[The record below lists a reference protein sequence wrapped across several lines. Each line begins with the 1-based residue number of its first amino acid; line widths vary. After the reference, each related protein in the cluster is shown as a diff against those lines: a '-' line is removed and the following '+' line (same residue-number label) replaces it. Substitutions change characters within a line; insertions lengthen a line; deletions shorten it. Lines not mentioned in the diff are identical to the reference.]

1 VALADGIK
9 REQPMN
15 KRQTFAWVEATGPW
29 LVLMLCLFLL
39 LGIGGFQAARWQSP
53 VTDMEIRHGL
63 LLQAEAI
70 ARTINPQQAKALSFT
85 DADENLP
92 QFLRLRSHLTAYKQQ
107 IDCRGIYTLALKD
120 GNLVFGPESYAADD
134 PQTSPVGTI
143 YMQPSQDTMNIF
155 HTARAFVEGPV
166 ADEYGVFLSAMAPV
180 VDPRTNE
187 VILVVGLD
195 IEDAEWRAAL
205 ARERRIVAAAVLLF
219 CVLFA
224 AGFLLLHYRGKIP
237 PDKQGPLRHM
247 ETFFTIVMGLILTAL
262 ATLALHSAEN
272 RSRHDIFSHLANA
285 RANMVV
291 KTVSNLRDHQ
301 LGGLA
306 RFFEGSDIVDRGEFA
321 TFAGPAVLKNG
332 LEALAWV
339 ARVPADEAGT
349 WEAQAREE
357 GLEDFL
363 IWQMGPGNQREKA
376 SGREY
381 FYPVMFVEPLAGNEK
396 LLGYDAGSEP
406 MRFKALE
413 AALTTDLS
421 TSTGPVALMPE
432 GEGENGLLVFH
443 PLTDGKQ
450 QGFIM
455 AVLRPELLL
464 SSSWSRGTM
473 TDSAVEMKILV
484 LEAGEDSKR
493 LAVSPSGKTHE
504 RAVISGKENLF
515 GKNFDSASIFP
526 LFEFG
531 KTYALAAHPGQA
543 FREAHPPRTGLI
555 TAVLGFFVTML
566 LATLVHFQVSRRV
579 ELERQVEAR
588 SRELSQSKENLRAT
602 LDSIGDAVIATDIN
616 GRITRMNPVA
626 LKLTGWPLEEALGQ
640 PLEQVFVIIHSQ
652 TRKQAHNP
660 VKHVL
665 KTGHTL
671 ELANH
676 TALIARDG
684 TERQIADSAAPI
696 RDASGTVIGAVLVF
710 RDVSKE
716 YDARQQIKSANER
729 FRQLAKQS
737 RAITWEVDAKGLYT
751 YVSSVITDVLGYTP
765 RELVNKKHF
774 YDLHPQQGREEFKK
788 EAFDVFERKEPFLD
802 TENPMQSKDGQVLWF
817 STNGIPK
824 IGADGALLGYQGT
837 DTDITARKLAEDA
850 LVKSEQRLALAT
862 QGTGMGIWDYQ
873 IQEGNLDWDE
883 QMFEL
888 FGVSRKNFGGKF
900 KDWARCVVPEALPK
914 TLAVFENALKDEKDF
929 DIEFPIL
936 TPDGSV
942 KWLAGAAIVTR
953 NSQGEPVRMVGINYD
968 ITERKQAQIALNES
982 EARLRAITDSAQD
995 AILMMDWQGLVS
1007 YWNPAAQRIFGY
1019 SSEEALGRNLHDFI
1033 APARYREAYKRA
1045 FPHFASTGKGDAV
1058 GKTLELEALHKDGTE
1073 VFVELSLS
1081 AIHLQGRWHS
1091 VGIMRDIG
1099 TRKQAEEE
1107 LLLQTSLQKMLMEI
1121 SSTYISLPLNMVD
1134 TELETSMGHLG
1145 RFVDADRVSLFDY
1158 DFEKQICINTHE
1170 WCAKGIDPRIDRLG
1184 AIPFAKIADLVEAH
1198 QNGHTVYVKDVLDL
1212 PPENG
1217 TRTLMDMQDLKSI
1230 IAVPM
1235 MDGENCLGFASF
1247 DFVFDRY
1254 QYSQAQQRLL
1264 SVFSQMLVNV
1274 QKRREMEAQIQESR
1288 AQAEAASAAKSQFL
1302 ANMSHEIRTP
1312 MNGVIGMTGLLLD
1325 TELSEE
1331 QMRYARIVRDSAES
1345 LLNIINDILDFSKIE
1360 AKKLE
1365 LEVLDFDL
1373 SGLLEDF
1380 AAPLA
1385 IRAQETG
1392 LEFLCSIDQDVPVLL
1407 QGDPGRLRQILTN
1420 LVGNAIKFT
1429 HKGEVA
1435 VRVSLAKTKE
1445 PQDVKAQKEADDFVD
1460 LRFSVR
1466 DTGIGIPKEKA
1477 DILFDKF
1484 TQADASTTRKYGG
1497 TGLGLAI
1504 SKQLV
1509 ELMGGRIDIA
1519 STPGKGSE
1527 FFFTVRLKKQ
1537 PQGAVS
1543 DRLPQPDLTGLKA
1556 LVVDDNSTGRQI
1568 LVRHLLSWGMQP
1580 HEAGGGFA
1588 ALSALY
1594 EGLEENKPFSLV
1606 LIDMQMP
1613 GMDGE
1618 TLGRVIRADKR
1629 LVGTGIIL
1637 LTSSGTVGDAK
1648 KFAQLGFS
1656 GYLTKPVQA
1665 HELKGVILLAL
1676 AKTAGGKPSRPIV
1689 TRHAVREVMA
1699 GAAPSRLRILLAED
1713 NLTNQQVAL
1722 GILKKLGF
1730 GADAVTDGQEVLKA
1744 LKSAPYD
1751 LILMDCQMP
1760 VMDGYEA
1767 SRQIRSSGLNFKDIP
1782 IIAMTAHAMAG
1793 DREKC
1798 LEAGM
1803 NDYISKPVSPQLL
1816 FEAIEKR
1823 SKGKNKNPQK
1833 EPSGPPANR
1842 AEPDKPGP
1850 PVWNKKA
1857 MMEILFNDKALA
1869 KSIVAVFLADIPLQ
1883 IKALG
1888 QTLKTGNASGTELR
1902 AHTIRG
1908 AAANVG
1914 ANALEALALE
1924 MEKAARNGDMD
1935 TAFRL
1940 MANLTGAFED
1950 LKIAMEKSQ
1959 GSKKS

>member
-1 VALADGIK
+1 
-9 REQPMN
+9 
-15 KRQTFAWVEATGPW
+15 
-29 LVLMLCLFLL
+29 
-39 LGIGGFQAARWQSP
+39 
-53 VTDMEIRHGL
+53 MEIRHNL
-63 LLQAEAI
+63 LLQAEAL
-70 ARTINPQQAKALSFT
+70 ARTINPHQAKALSFT
-85 DADENLP
+85 GADESLP

-107 IDCRGIYTLALKD
+107 IYCRGIYTIAQKN
-120 GNLVFGPESYAADD
+120 GSLVFGPESYAADD
-134 PQTSPVGTI
+134 PQASPVGTV
-143 YMQPSQDTMNIF
+143 YMQPSQKAQDIF
-155 HTARAFVEGPV
+155 RTARAFVEGPV
-166 ADEYGVFLSAMAPV
+166 EDEYGVFLSAMAPV

-195 IEDAEWRAAL
+195 IEASEWRAAL
-205 ARERRIVAAAVLLF
+205 ARERKIVASVVLFF

-224 AGFLLLHYRGKIP
+224 AAFLLLHHRGKIP
-237 PDKQGPLRHM
+237 PDKHGPLRHL
-247 ETFFTIVMGLILTAL
+247 ETFFTVVLGLILTVL
-262 ATLALHSAEN
+262 AALALHGAEN
-272 RSRHDIFSHLANA
+272 RSRQEIFNHLANA
-285 RANMVV
+285 QADLIV
-291 KTVSNLRDHQ
+291 KAVANLRDHQ

-306 RFFEGSDIVDRGEFA
+306 RFYEGSDIVDRDEFA
-321 TFAGPAVLKNG
+321 AFAGPAVFKSG
-332 LEALAWV
+332 LEVLAWI
-339 ARVPADEAGT
+339 ARVPADEAQT
-349 WEAQAREE
+349 FEARIHKE
-357 GLEDFL
+357 GIDDFF
-363 IWQMGPGNQREKA
+363 IWQTGQDNQRERA
-376 SGREY
+376 SGRDY
-381 FYPVMFVEPLAGNEK
+381 FYPVTFVEPLEGNEK
-396 LLGYDAGSEP
+396 LLGYDAGSHPARLE
-406 MRFKALE
+406 ALE
-413 AALTTDLS
+413 TARKTGIA
-421 TSTGPVALMPE
+421 TSTWPVALVPE
-432 GEGENGLLVFH
+432 GEGKQGLLVFH
-443 PLTDGKQ
+443 PLTDEDI
-450 QGFIM
+450 GFVM
-455 AVLRPELLL
+455 AVLRPDLLL
-464 SSSWSRGTM
+464 SSFWSRGM
-473 TDSAVEMKILV
+473 GDDKAVETRILFLDKDEEYKEV
-484 LEAGEDSKR
+484 
-493 LAVSPSGKTHE
+493 AVSPAGK
-504 RAVISGKENLF
+504 ISWQASSSDSRDSF
-515 GKNFDSASIFP
+515 GKSFNDKVIFP

-531 KTYALAAHPGQA
+531 KAYALSASPGQA
-543 FREAHPPRTGLI
+543 FWEAHPPRAGLI

-579 ELERQVEAR
+579 ELERQVEER

-626 LKLTGWPLEEALGQ
+626 QKLTGWPLEDALGK
-640 PLEQVFVIIHSQ
+640 PLEQVFVVIHSQ
-652 TRKQAHNP
+652 TRKQAYNP
-660 VKHVL
+660 VRHVL
-665 KTGHTL
+665 KNGHTL

-710 RDVSKE
+710 RDVTKE

-737 RAITWEVDAKGLYT
+737 RTITWEVDEKGLYT
-751 YVSSVITDVLGYTP
+751 YISSVITDVLGYTP
-765 RELVNKKHF
+765 QEVVNKKHF
-774 YDLHPQQGREEFKK
+774 YDLHPQQDREEFIK
-788 EAFDVFERKEPFLD
+788 EAFNVFERKEPFLD
-802 TENPMQSKDGQVLWF
+802 IENPVQSKDGQVFWV

-824 IGADGALLGYQGT
+824 IGADGSVLGYQGT

-862 QGTGMGIWDYQ
+862 HGTGIGIWDYQ
-873 IQEGNLDWDE
+873 LQEDNLDWDE

-900 KDWARCVVPEALPK
+900 EDWAPCVVPEALPK
-914 TLAVFENALKDEKDF
+914 ALADFENALKNEKDF
-929 DIEFPIL
+929 AIEFPIQ

-942 KWLAGAAIVTR
+942 KWLAGAAFVTR
-953 NSQGEPVRMVGINYD
+953 DSKGMPVRVVGVNYD

-995 AILMMDWQGLVS
+995 AILMMDWQGLIS

-1019 SSEEALGRNLHDFI
+1019 SPQEAMGRDLHDLI
-1033 APARYREAYKRA
+1033 APARYREAYRRA
-1045 FPHFASTGKGDAV
+1045 FPHFASTGKGAAV

-1081 AIHLQGRWHS
+1081 AIHLQGKWHS

-1099 TRKQAEEE
+1099 ARKQAEEE

-1134 TELETSMGHLG
+1134 TELETSMGQLG
-1145 RFVDADRVSLFDY
+1145 RFVGADRVSLFDY

-1170 WCAKGIDPRIDRLG
+1170 WCAKGIDPRIEGLG
-1184 AIPFAKIADLVEAH
+1184 SIPFNKIAELVETH
-1198 QNGHTVYVKDVLDL
+1198 KYGHTVYVKDVLDL

-1217 TRTLMDMQDLKSI
+1217 IRALMDMQELKSI

-1254 QYSQAQQRLL
+1254 QYYEAQQRLL
-1264 SVFSQMLVNV
+1264 SVFAQMLVNV

-1312 MNGVIGMTGLLLD
+1312 MNGVIGMAGLLLD
-1325 TELSEE
+1325 TKLSEE

-1385 IRAQETG
+1385 MRAQEKG
-1392 LEFLCSIDQDVPVLL
+1392 LEFLCSIDQDVPILL
-1407 QGDPGRLRQILTN
+1407 QGDPGRLRQVLTN

-1429 HKGEVA
+1429 HHGEVA
-1435 VRVSLAKTKE
+1435 IQVSLAKTKD
-1445 PQDVKAQKEADDFVD
+1445 PQDGKPQKEADDFVA
-1460 LRFSVR
+1460 LRFSVK

-1519 STPGKGSE
+1519 STAGKGSE
-1527 FFFTVRLKKQ
+1527 FCFTVRLKKQ

-1543 DRLPQPDLTGLKA
+1543 NRLPQPDLTGLKV

-1588 ALSALY
+1588 ALLALY

-1637 LTSSGTVGDAK
+1637 LTSSGAVGDAK
-1648 KFAQLGFS
+1648 RFAQLGFS

-1665 HELKGVILLAL
+1665 HELKSVILLAL
-1676 AKTAGGKPSRPIV
+1676 AKTAGSQPSRPLA

-1699 GAAPSRLRILLAED
+1699 GEAPSRLRILLAED
-1713 NLTNQQVAL
+1713 NPTNQQVAL
-1722 GILKKLGF
+1722 GMLKKLGF

-1751 LILMDCQMP
+1751 LVLMDCQMP

-1767 SRQIRSSGLNFKDIP
+1767 SRQIRGSGMSFKDIP
-1782 IIAMTAHAMAG
+1782 IIAMTAHAMTG

-1816 FEAIEKR
+1816 FEAIEKW
-1823 SKGKNKNPQK
+1823 SKGKGQNPQK
-1833 EPSGPPANR
+1833 ETEGPPADR
-1842 AEPDKPGP
+1842 AEPDKPVP

-1857 MMEILFNDKALA
+1857 MMDILVNDKALA

-1883 IKALG
+1883 IKALAE
-1888 QTLKTGNASGTELR
+1888 TLKTGNASGAELR
-1902 AHTIRG
+1902 AHTIKG

-1914 ANALEALALE
+1914 ASALEALALE
-1924 MEKAARNGDMD
+1924 MEKAARAGDMD
-1935 TAFRL
+1935 TTRNL
-1940 MANLTGAFED
+1940 MTNLTGAFEE
-1950 LKIAMEKSQ
+1950 LKKIMEEPQ
-1959 GSKKS
+1959 W